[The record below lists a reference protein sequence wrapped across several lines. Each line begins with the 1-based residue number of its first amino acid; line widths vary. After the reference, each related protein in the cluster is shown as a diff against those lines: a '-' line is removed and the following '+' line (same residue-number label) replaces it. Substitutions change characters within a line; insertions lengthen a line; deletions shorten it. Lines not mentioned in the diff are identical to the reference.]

1 VDKKHR
7 SLYVLISYGMI
18 LGDFC
23 TLLDSSELHTLAQ
36 VSVTAVCQPCVCRSR
51 GSTS

>member
-1 VDKKHR
+1 VDKEHR
-7 SLYVLISYGMI
+7 SLYVLVCNGMI
-18 LGDFC
+18 LGDFY
-23 TLLDSSELHTLAQ
+23 TLSDSLELHTLAQ